1 MYNVYIYIFIY
12 GVHLHMWPH
21 VYTYIYICARV
32 SVGSF
37 FSSLCQGAP
46 SSFSMVRIQK
56 LEVWKGSVFIGDFA
70 NREWLQPTINPMK
83 VDSEW

>member
-1 MYNVYIYIFIY
+1 MYNVYIYIRCSCTYVATCI
-12 GVHLHMWPH
+12 
-21 VYTYIYICARV
+21 YIYIYARV

>member
-1 MYNVYIYIFIY
+1 MVFMYNVYIYTVFMYIC
-12 GVHLHMWPH
+12 GHM
-21 VYTYIYICARV
+21 YIYIYARV

>member
-1 MYNVYIYIFIY
+1 MYIYIYLYTVFIY
-12 GVHLHMWPH
+12 ICGHMYIH
-21 VYTYIYICARV
+21 IYICARV